1 MPVPDTVLNQ
11 ARLDNQTSTYIESSG
26 MTSVLNGGDP
36 TGFASPMMNSGM
48 LSTNLTELG

>member
-26 MTSVLNGGDP
+26 MTSVLNGGDS
-36 TGFASPMMNSGM
+36 TGFASTVNSGM